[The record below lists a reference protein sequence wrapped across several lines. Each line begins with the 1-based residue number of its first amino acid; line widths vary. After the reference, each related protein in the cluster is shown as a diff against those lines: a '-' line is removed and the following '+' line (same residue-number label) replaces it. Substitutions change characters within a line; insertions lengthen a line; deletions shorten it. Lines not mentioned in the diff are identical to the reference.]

1 MIALFEPARQLQ
13 EFCDRQGWR
22 SCLIGGIA
30 VLRWGE
36 TRVTRDIDINIL
48 AGFGGEDPVIDT
60 LLARYAARIPD
71 ARAFAARN
79 RVLLLTTPAGM
90 GIDVSLGALPFEESL
105 IDRASSFA
113 FGPGLE
119 LRTCSAEDLIVMKL
133 FASRPL
139 DVRDAEGVAIRNR
152 GQLDWPY
159 IEAQLAPLAEI
170 KQQPEIMNTLA
181 RLRDI

>member
-1 MIALFEPARQLQ
+1 
-13 EFCDRQGWR
+13 
-22 SCLIGGIA
+22 
-30 VLRWGE
+30 
-36 TRVTRDIDINIL
+36 
-48 AGFGGEDPVIDT
+48 
-60 LLARYAARIPD
+60 
-71 ARAFAARN
+71 
-79 RVLLLTTPAGM
+79 M

-139 DVRDAEGVAIRNR
+139 DVR
-152 GQLDWPY
+152 
-159 IEAQLAPLAEI
+159 EAQLAPLAEI
-170 KQQPEIMNTLA
+170 KQQPEIMNTLV